1 MSVLSKAKFWTG
13 LWAGRF
19 FIWYFGLTG
28 QRKDDRP
35 GYLARRIDPTFM
47 KDVAKAKY
55 VVAVCGTNGKTGIT
69 SILASMYDLAGRKW
83 ASNNWGANDF
93 SGEAWAL
100 LDSVNIFNKPT
111 KEVTIVE
118 GDEIDTKLVYPEMQ
132 PNYVIITNIA
142 RDSIFRNAYPEY
154 VRDHMESGINSIKNV
169 TLMLNGDDP
178 ISFDISPEKK
188 RVYYGVCDMGYP
200 QNTYGINEFTICPK
214 CGSEPE
220 YIYRNYRHIGR
231 FKCPKCGY
239 GSPEIDYLVTEVRD
253 NDIIIK
259 EKEGSFSYP
268 RIGEEVHNV
277 YNTAAIVA
285 YMRTVGFRPEEISD
299 LLSKVELPKNRMMKE
314 TVNGVEVLCETIKS
328 QNSTATSVMYEAISR
343 EEGEKEIVMVMDEEF
358 SKEEGPL
365 CEVGTYIYDIDYEF
379 LNDEHIKKIILAGD
393 RCLDHKIRAMM
404 AGIPEE
410 KMVVTRKN
418 LDAVQYVDVEG
429 IDKIY
434 VLRNYFK
441 QTNGTKV
448 YEEVLKKVAQGGKR

>member
-1 MSVLSKAKFWTG
+1 
-13 LWAGRF
+13 
-19 FIWYFGLTG
+19 
-28 QRKDDRP
+28 
-35 GYLARRIDPTFM
+35 
-47 KDVAKAKY
+47 
-55 VVAVCGTNGKTGIT
+55 
-69 SILASMYDLAGRKW
+69 
-83 ASNNWGANDF
+83 
-93 SGEAWAL
+93 
-100 LDSVNIFNKPT
+100 
-111 KEVTIVE
+111 
-118 GDEIDTKLVYPEMQ
+118 
-132 PNYVIITNIA
+132 
-142 RDSIFRNAYPEY
+142 
-154 VRDHMESGINSIKNV
+154 
-169 TLMLNGDDP
+169 
-178 ISFDISPEKK
+178 
-188 RVYYGVCDMGYP
+188 
-200 QNTYGINEFTICPK
+200 
-214 CGSEPE
+214 
-220 YIYRNYRHIGR
+220 
-231 FKCPKCGY
+231 
-239 GSPEIDYLVTEVRD
+239 
-253 NDIIIK
+253 
-259 EKEGSFSYP
+259 
-268 RIGEEVHNV
+268 
-277 YNTAAIVA
+277 
-285 YMRTVGFRPEEISD
+285 MRTVGFRPEEISD

-314 TVNGVEVLCETIKS
+314 TVNGIEVLCETIKS

>member
-1 MSVLSKAKFWTG
+1 MSIMNKIKFWPA
-13 LWAGRF
+13 LWSGRF
-19 FIWYFGLTG
+19 FIWYFGLRG
-28 QRKDDRP
+28 ERKDDRP

-47 KDVAKAKY
+47 KDVNKCEK

-69 SILASMYDLAGRKW
+69 SIIASMYDKAGRKW

-100 LDSVNIFNKPT
+100 LDSVNIFNRPT

-118 GDEIDTKLVYPEMQ
+118 GDEIDTKFVYPEMQ

-142 RDSIFRNAYPEY
+142 RDSMFRNAYPEY
-154 VRDHMESGINSIKNV
+154 VKSHMEAGINSIKDV
-169 TLMLNGDDP
+169 TLILNADDP
-178 ISFDISPEKK
+178 ISCDISKEKK
-188 RVYYGVCDMGYP
+188 RVYYGVCDMHYP
-200 QNTYGINEFTICPK
+200 QNTYGINEFTMCPV
-214 CGSEPE
+214 CGNEPK

-231 FKCPKCGY
+231 FVCENCGY
-239 GSPEIDYLVTEVRD
+239 KSPEADYLVTEVRD
-253 NDIIIK
+253 NEIVIK
-259 EKEGSFSYP
+259 EKDGSYTYP
-268 RIGEEVHNV
+268 KVGEEIHNV

-285 YMRTVGFRPEEISD
+285 YFRTVGFSPEEIAR
-299 LLSKVELPKNRMMKE
+299 LLAQVELPKNRMMKE
-314 TVNGVEVLCETIKS
+314 TVNGIEILCETIKS

-358 SKEEGPL
+358 SEEEGPL

-379 LNDEHIKKIILAGD
+379 LNDEHIKKIIIAGD
-393 RCLDHKIRAMM
+393 RCLDHKIRALM

-410 KMVVTRKN
+410 KMIVTRKN
-418 LDAVQYVDVEG
+418 LDAVKYVTTEG

-448 YEEVLKKVAQGGKR
+448 YEQIVDLVKEGKI